1 MAFDQQFLEELRQRI
16 PIHSIIGRK
25 VKLVRSGRYWKAC
38 CPFHGEKTPSFYIYE
53 DHFHCYGCGVHGD
66 VISFVM
72 QSEGKTFSE
81 TIYELAAL
89 AGLDVPEQTP
99 QEKQRLE
106 KQHTLYDVMMA
117 AQDYYCSELSTPSA
131 KMGKEYLLKRGIRPE
146 TLAEFKLGW
155 SGDGRGGLIQYL
167 KGKGYDLDLI
177 GQAGLLRKKSENE
190 WGGELFFNRVIYPIH
205 DRKGRPIAFGGR
217 ILGDGQPK
225 YLNSPETFL
234 FAKRRT
240 LYGLHHLSSI
250 FARKDINPLYNTIL
264 VVEGYMD
271 VIALYQAGFHGA
283 VAPLGTALTQDQMRL
298 LWRVTSEPLL
308 CFDGDKAGQR
318 AMLHAAEESLAILTP
333 EHTLNFLTLPEED
346 DPDSFIKNKG
356 RDAFLEIISHKQ
368 SLSEVIYTILS
379 APIDSNSPEQRAG
392 LRNRL
397 ISIAQQIKDQTLSKE
412 YRRILL
418 DRFYRQ
424 FYPKNQSFNKNT
436 LNNASV
442 VLTNRMKIEKIQV
455 DYERICILFAI
466 LLHHPSILSEV
477 ENAFCQLE
485 LPEKFLKLREILIET
500 PFEKQSFDGIV
511 SHLAKEGLGEIIHE
525 IMNQSSVLLMRKSLT
540 TMPLAEIENQW
551 WHFYGL
557 LNIQELEAQV
567 DQARKDWIA
576 HPNEQYQKIFI
587 ARLKALETVKSG
599 ADIEPEEDFLL

>member
-16 PIHSIIGRK
+16 PIHSVIGRK

-72 QSEGKTFSE
+72 QSEGRTFSE
-81 TIYELAAL
+81 TVHELAAL

-99 QEKQRLE
+99 QEKQRIE
-106 KQHTLYDVMMA
+106 KQHTLYDVMIA
-117 AQDYYCSELSTPSA
+117 AQEYYCSELNTVSA
-131 KMGKEYLLKRGIRPE
+131 KQGKEYLVKRGIQKE
-146 TLAEFKLGW
+146 TFGEFKLGW
-155 SGDGRGGLIQYL
+155 SGDGRGGLIDYL
-167 KGKGYDLDLI
+167 KSKGYELNLI
-177 GQAGLLRKKSENE
+177 GEAGLLRKKTETE

-217 ILGDGQPK
+217 IIGDGQPK
-225 YLNSPETFL
+225 YLNSPETPL

-240 LYGLHHLSSI
+240 LYGLNHFASVLS
-250 FARKDINPLYNTIL
+250 RKDIDPLYNTVL

-298 LWRVTSEPLL
+298 LWRVTSEPVL

-318 AMLHAAEESLAILTP
+318 AMLHAAEESLPILTS
-333 EHTLNFLTLPEED
+333 EQTLNFLTLPESE

-356 RDAFLEIISHKQ
+356 SKAFLEIISQKKN
-368 SLSEVIYTILS
+368 LSRAIYEIFS
-379 APIDSNSPEQRAG
+379 ASVDITSPEQRAG

-397 ISIAQQIKDQTLSKE
+397 ISISQQIKDTALSKE

-418 DRFYRQ
+418 DYFYQQ
-424 FYPKNQSFNKNT
+424 FYPRNKQFNSNNSFNYSKT
-436 LNNASV
+436 SHQV
-442 VLTNRMKIEKIQV
+442 IEKVQV
-455 DYERICILFAI
+455 NYERICILFAI
-466 LLHHPSILSEV
+466 LLYHPVILSGV
-477 ENAFCQLE
+477 ESAFCQLE
-485 LPEKFLKLREILIET
+485 LPEKFAKLREVFIEIS
-500 PFEKQSFDGIV
+500 FEKQSFDDIISFFERKGFD
-511 SHLAKEGLGEIIHE
+511 AIIHE
-525 IMNQSSVLLMRKSLT
+525 IMGQSTVSLMRKSL
-540 TMPLAEIENQW
+540 MIADSLHAEKQW

-567 DQARKDWIA
+567 EQARKEWINN
-576 HPNEQYQKIFI
+576 PDEQHQKIFI
-587 ARLKALETVKSG
+587 ARLKALETVKTG
-599 ADIEPEEDFLL
+599 TDLETEDDFLL